1 MPTLDL
7 LALSAEQQVAA
18 TYLAFFGRGADA
30 AGLVF
35 WVEEFHE
42 AQATQAPATL
52 LSNIASSFG
61 ISAEAAQQ
69 YAFLAHPF
77 AASDT
82 EIGAFLV
89 SVYGNLFGRGVDAA
103 GKAYWTDQIK
113 HMLATGEFVGR
124 VLVDI
129 MSGAQ
134 NPAASGGPHDALSL
148 MGRVAVS
155 LAYVHAQQD
164 SGTQWTAADNL
175 GEARAILQGVSEI
188 PGTVLTGIARAENV
202 VFFDS

>member
-1 MPTLDL
+1 M
-7 LALSAEQQVAA
+7 A
-18 TYLAFFGRGADA
+18 YFGRGADA
-30 AGLVF
+30 AGLAF
-35 WVEEFHE
+35 WVDEFH
-42 AQATQAPATL
+42 AGQATQAPATL

-77 AASDT
+77 ATSDT
-82 EIGAFLV
+82 EIGTFLGN
-89 SVYGNLFGRGVDAA
+89 VYGNLFGRGIDAA
-103 GKAYWTDQIK
+103 GLVYWTDQIRQK
-113 HMLATGEFVGR
+113 LAAGEFVGG

-134 NPAASGGPHDALSL
+134 NLTTGSGPHDALSL
-148 MGRVAVS
+148 MGRIAVS
-155 LAYVHAQQD
+155 LAYVHEQQEA
-164 SGTQWTAADNL
+164 GMHWTAADDL
-175 GEARAILQGVSEI
+175 VDAKAILQGVTEV